1 MDSLKEVYR
10 SKEEILREGLTYDD
24 VLLVPQLS
32 DVKTRKEVGLSS
44 RITKNLSFNLPIISA
59 NMDTVTEANMAIA
72 MARCGGLGIIHRY
85 LPTEDQVKEVLKVK
99 RSEGLIVEN
108 PYCLGEDIILRD
120 AKTLMKENNVSSVLI
135 VDQDRRLKGMITQR
149 DIWFEDNLNKALKEL
164 MTREI
169 ITAEPG
175 IKLEE
180 AKEFFRQ
187 HKIEKLPIVDK
198 KGILHGLIT
207 SKDLHKRIQY
217 PNATKD
223 SKGRLLVGAAVGVVG
238 DYLER
243 TEALL
248 DAGSDII
255 VIDIAH
261 GHSTLELEAIKKIRK
276 EFGDINLIGGNVA
289 TYEGA
294 ADLVNAGVDCV
305 KVGVGP
311 ASICTTRIV
320 TGSGVPQLS
329 AIFDCSKVTYEN
341 DIPII
346 ADGGIRTSGD
356 IVKALAA
363 GASSVMFG
371 NLFAG
376 TDESPGHFIMKDGK
390 KMKVYRGMAS
400 FGANLGRRQLQD
412 KKENVQIN
420 DVVPEGVEAYV
431 PYRGSVYDMLYQ
443 LAGGVRSGLSYNGSS
458 SIPEL
463 QKKAK
468 FVKMSP
474 HGLRESQA
482 HGATDVTF

>member
-223 SKGRLLVGAAVGVVG
+223 SKGRLLVGAAVGVVV
-238 DYLER
+238 DYFER
-243 TEALL
+243 T
-248 DAGSDII
+248 
-255 VIDIAH
+255 
-261 GHSTLELEAIKKIRK
+261 
-276 EFGDINLIGGNVA
+276 
-289 TYEGA
+289 
-294 ADLVNAGVDCV
+294 
-305 KVGVGP
+305 
-311 ASICTTRIV
+311 
-320 TGSGVPQLS
+320 
-329 AIFDCSKVTYEN
+329 
-341 DIPII
+341 
-346 ADGGIRTSGD
+346 
-356 IVKALAA
+356 
-363 GASSVMFG
+363 
-371 NLFAG
+371 
-376 TDESPGHFIMKDGK
+376 
-390 KMKVYRGMAS
+390 
-400 FGANLGRRQLQD
+400 
-412 KKENVQIN
+412 
-420 DVVPEGVEAYV
+420 
-431 PYRGSVYDMLYQ
+431 
-443 LAGGVRSGLSYNGSS
+443 
-458 SIPEL
+458 
-463 QKKAK
+463 
-468 FVKMSP
+468 
-474 HGLRESQA
+474 
-482 HGATDVTF
+482 

>member
-32 DVKTRKEVGLSS
+32 DVKTRKEVDLSS